1 MGQSR
6 PFEINSFKG
15 QALQTLTSNNQGLYD
30 SNFEHDACGVALV
43 ATLNKKATHEIVA
56 SGLEALRNLEH
67 RGASGS
73 EPDSGDGAGI
83 LIQIPDEFL
92 RDVVDFELPKNGH
105 YAVGIVFLPQD
116 KDGYLAAKN
125 KIAEVALTE
134 QINIL
139 GWREVPTNSQEIGK
153 TAKSVM
159 PRFEMIFIQPE
170 NKELKDSIMLL
181 IGNITYLSKQ
191 NNQIF
196 LCGHSMGSV
205 LAMYTGYL
213 MYTGKYQFKHAFL
226 NNCYI
231 FGSASAKWMLNES
244 VWKSKQSNIYQFISC
259 ELRVNKTK
267 KRLLVDC
274 YQLEGDNE
282 FILYPYFYYIF
293 TENEN
298 NFMIESDSNKM
309 NDYSIEYTAKNSQ
322 QCQKLH
328 RWAFYVSLLQKQ
340 NSLPQKIDLNSNNT
354 SVSRSK
360 TYSVY
365 RNRKK
370 ISNMSKTRNNRE

>member
-1 MGQSR
+1 MLYWNYKNVPIIAMNSEITNAIQEWVDIQNITIDKQFYKPYLEQLKNGDIDVCNALTLDICSYQVGCDIYKNQCINKTRLKPMHYTGNTLLSSKHKI
-6 PFEINSFKG
+6 PFEI
-15 QALQTLTSNNQGLYD
+15 
-30 SNFEHDACGVALV
+30 V
-43 ATLNKKATHEIVA
+43 
-56 SGLEALRNLEH
+56 
-67 RGASGS
+67 
-73 EPDSGDGAGI
+73 DSGYLTTI
-83 LIQIPDEFL
+83 YLLINEFSL
-92 RDVVDFELPKNGH
+92 YYVTVRSVLTGNIYVLFSS
-105 YAVGIVFLPQD
+105 GIV
-116 KDGYLAAKN
+116 
-125 KIAEVALTE
+125 LT
-134 QINIL
+134 
-139 GWREVPTNSQEIGK
+139 K
-153 TAKSVM
+153 TDLY
-159 PRFEMIFIQPE
+159 E

-213 MYTGKYQFKHAFL
+213 MYTGKSQFKHAFL

-340 NSLPQKIDLNSNNT
+340 NSLPQNIDLNSNNK